1 MKLSKKEELVALGS
15 LLYLIGIEIDGNRAG
30 LQETVDRHGGVE
42 SIPATQEVLD
52 KIRAIENAEQE
63 FTRLEKR
70 FLELEREIR
79 A

>member
-1 MKLSKKEELVALGS
+1 MH

-30 LQETVDRHGGVE
+30 LQEIVDRHGGVE

>member
-15 LLYLIGIEIDGNRAG
+15 MLYLIGIEIDGNRAG
-30 LQETVDRHGGVE
+30 LQEIVDQYEGEERMPV
-42 SIPATQEVLD
+42 TQEVLD
-52 KIRAIENAEQE
+52 RIRAIENAKQE

>member
-30 LQETVDRHGGVE
+30 LQEIVDRHGGEE
-42 SIPATQEVLD
+42 SMPATQEVLD

>member
-30 LQETVDRHGGVE
+30 LQAIVDQYEGEERMPV
-42 SIPATQEVLD
+42 TQEVLD
-52 KIRAIENAEQE
+52 RIRAIENAKQE

>member
-30 LQETVDRHGGVE
+30 LQEIVDRHKGEE
-42 SIPATQEVLD
+42 SMPATQEVLD
-52 KIRAIENAEQE
+52 KIRAIENAKQE

>member
-30 LQETVDRHGGVE
+30 LQEIVDRHKGEE
-42 SIPATQEVLD
+42 SMPATQEVLD
-52 KIRAIENAEQE
+52 RIRAIENAKQE

>member
-15 LLYLIGIEIDGNRAG
+15 MLYLIGIEIDGNRAG
-30 LQETVDRHGGVE
+30 LQAIVDQYEGEE
-42 SIPATQEVLD
+42 SMPVTQEVLD
-52 KIRAIENAEQE
+52 KIRAIENAKQE